1 MPSAR
6 RLLLALAA
14 IALLAPAL
22 TGCGSTEREFTG
34 STEQGSTAGQLADQA
49 KEGAGP
55 AERAYMDQHR
65 KALEAATGIS
75 VPVEQDEPQQE
86 EVEYGEDG
94 QPVAEEGEEQQ
105 EFDESGEVGE
115 ARS

>member
-1 MPSAR
+1 MPSLPRFA
-6 RLLLALAA
+6 LALAG

-22 TGCGSTEREFTG
+22 SGCGSSEREFTG
-34 STEQGSTAGQLADQA
+34 STEQSSRTSALADQA

-75 VPVEQDEPQQE
+75 VPEEQDEPEQE
-86 EVEYGEDG
+86 EVEYGENG

-105 EFDESGEVGE
+105 EFDENGEVGE